1 MLISRKKKSLS
12 TFFRY
17 FTNPMTLYTAAF
29 VGYQYLN
36 IECCNGEILKIMTSY
51 TIFVRKSIKLLPLK
65 PKKVLH
71 LLKNSQI
78 KTGIIYI
85 YIYIYII
92 YIYIEI
98 SDIYHNNHRS

>member
-1 MLISRKKKSLS
+1 
-12 TFFRY
+12 
-17 FTNPMTLYTAAF
+17 MTLYTAAF

-36 IECCNGEILKIMTSY
+36 IKCCNGEILKIMTSY

-65 PKKVLH
+65 LKKVLH

-85 YIYIYII
+85 YIYVYI
-92 YIYIEI
+92 YIYILRNFL
-98 SDIYHNNHRS
+98 IYIITIIGFRVKNRE